1 MDKNYG
7 YSQNKSN
14 VGDFCLTDSAT
25 THTILRDRK
34 YFSNLILAK
43 VKVTTISGK
52 SDVIEGLGKAQIIVR
67 KSPDHVTKWKN
78 IVHKKCVVRYSIYS
92 KFVEF

>member
-14 VGDFCLTDSAT
+14 SEDICFANSAT

-34 YFSNLILAK
+34 YFSSLMLTK
-43 VKVTTISGK
+43 VKITAISGQ
-52 SDVIEGLGKAQIIVR
+52 SDVIEDSGKTQICYQMEQYCPYKMHCTLLDLLEI
-67 KSPDHVTKWKN
+67 
-78 IVHKKCVVRYSIYS
+78 C
-92 KFVEF
+92 